1 MPFILTL
8 IAIGSILLSVA
19 GCSTVAQREAARMNN
34 AFAQVDVQST
44 SCTNSVYANP
54 DYAQIGKKLYFVT
67 GSRSAQ
73 FPLQY
78 LTDQSKPTKAE
89 IAVLYKLYGDIQGCR
104 KIELEGMAKANPLVV
119 TALISEYSSAD
130 RIWTDAVTGK
140 LTWGKFNELRKA
152 LLADFEVNV
161 TEVMA
166 KIDAELKNEHQS
178 EIEQRQ
184 RAAAAMQQ
192 WTYQQQQ
199 LRQNQEAI
207 NTANRSRTI
216 NCNYFGDT
224 MRCTSD

>member
-1 MPFILTL
+1 MRFILAL
-8 IAIGSILLSVA
+8 IRIGLILLSVA
-19 GCSTVAQREAARMNN
+19 ACSTVAQREATRMND
-34 AFAQVDVQST
+34 AFAQADIQST
-44 SCTNSVYANP
+44 SCTNSVYSNP

-67 GSRSAQ
+67 GSPSPQ

-78 LTDQSKPTKAE
+78 LTDQSKPTKSE
-89 IAVLYKLYGDIQGCR
+89 IALLYKLYGDIQGCR
-104 KIELEGMAKANPLVV
+104 KIELEGIAKANPLVV
-119 TALISEYSSAD
+119 TALISEYSTAD

-152 LLADFEVNV
+152 LLADFQVNLAEVK
-161 TEVMA
+161 A
-166 KIDAELKNEHQS
+166 KINAELQNEHQF

-184 RAAAAMQQ
+184 RAVAAMQQ

-207 NTANRSRTI
+207 NAADRSRTI
-216 NCNYFGDT
+216 NCNYYGDT